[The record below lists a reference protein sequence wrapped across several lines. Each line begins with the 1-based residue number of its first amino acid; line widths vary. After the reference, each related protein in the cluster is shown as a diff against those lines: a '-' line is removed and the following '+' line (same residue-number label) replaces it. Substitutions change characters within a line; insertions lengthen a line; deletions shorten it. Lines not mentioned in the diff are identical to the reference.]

1 MPSAG
6 PLFFLEAL
14 PPPDSP
20 KVRRRGTLVLLH
32 AFPLN
37 ARMWEGQLSLAGR
50 GWHVI
55 APHFRGVDGTGHS
68 QPAGSI
74 DDHAADLIDLLD
86 AMHVEDAVIGGLSM
100 GGYVAFA
107 LFRHAPSYFR
117 ALILADTRSQA
128 DTPAGIEGR
137 KKMLEQLERG
147 GPNAIANEM
156 LPKLLCESTR
166 ATRPEVVAR
175 VRAMILSRPPESIS
189 SAIHA
194 LMARPDATP
203 LLPAIRVPTLI
214 LVGEE
219 DALTP
224 PSAAEEM
231 HARIAG
237 SELVRIP
244 GAGHLSN
251 IDQPEIFND
260 ALARFL
266 DHRV

>member
-6 PLFFLEAL
+6 RVRYLEA
-14 PPPDSP
+14 PPSGSGRP
-20 KVRRRGTLVLLH
+20 RGTLVLLH

-37 ARMWEGQLSLAGR
+37 ARMWEPQLALADH
-50 GWHVI
+50 GWRVL
-55 APHFRGVDGTGHS
+55 APHYRGMDGGV
-68 QPAGSI
+68 QDPPAVSI
-74 DDHAADLIDLLD
+74 DDYAGDVIDLLD

-147 GPNAIANEM
+147 GVNAIANEM
-156 LPKLLCESTR
+156 LPKLLSESTR
-166 ATRPEVVAR
+166 ATRPEVIAR

-189 SAIHA
+189 NDIHA

-231 HARIAG
+231 RARIAG
-237 SELVRIP
+237 AELVRIP